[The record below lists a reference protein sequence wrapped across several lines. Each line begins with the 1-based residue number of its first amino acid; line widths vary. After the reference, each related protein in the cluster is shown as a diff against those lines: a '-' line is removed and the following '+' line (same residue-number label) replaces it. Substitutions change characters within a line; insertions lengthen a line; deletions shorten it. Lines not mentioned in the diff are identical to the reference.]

1 MRKGDCRLRAI
12 PVFLQT
18 MIERQESFAKSA
30 QGLKPA
36 GILDALRGAE
46 APLFHGTA
54 GFRGASPGY
63 GSPHCYGT
71 AGVRGTSPGYGSP
84 HFCGSQNYRG
94 ASRGRGFALMLLAL
108 MVLAVS
114 VMAQAQAEKYP
125 QTIVFM
131 TDFGVVDDSVAL
143 CKGVMYSIV
152 PQVRIVDLTHEV
164 TPFSIL
170 DGARFLYGATP
181 YFPAGTVFVVVID
194 PTVGSTRK
202 AIVAKSKRG
211 QYFVLP
217 DNGLLTLVE
226 QRDGI
231 EGVHE
236 VTNPDWMIGTKM
248 SSTFHGR
255 DIFSPAGA
263 HVARGDDWT
272 KAGPEVPVAAL
283 VRLELKV
290 ARVDERGASAEVIA
304 TDGPFGNLVTNLTAE
319 DFLKLGYQRG
329 QEVPVKIGGKE
340 MKIKF
345 VKTFSDVPLG
355 QPLLYIDSR
364 GRFAM
369 AVNQGSFAAVYGVKP
384 PMEFSVARAGK

>member
-1 MRKGDCRLRAI
+1 MRLKPPLISIESCGATGSRGLSKQGRA
-12 PVFLQT
+12 LN
-18 MIERQESFAKSA
+18 SFAACRSR
-30 QGLKPA
+30 
-36 GILDALRGAE
+36 AL
-46 APLFHGTA
+46 
-54 GFRGASPGY
+54 SI
-63 GSPHCYGT
+63 
-71 AGVRGTSPGYGSP
+71 
-84 HFCGSQNYRG
+84 
-94 ASRGRGFALMLLAL
+94 LLAL
-108 MVLAVS
+108 LFLLS
-114 VMAQAQAEKYP
+114 LLSGAQTQAAKYP
-125 QTIVFM
+125 PTIVFM

-143 CKGVMYSIV
+143 CRGVMYSIM
-152 PQVRIVDLTHEV
+152 PEVRIVDLTHEV

-194 PTVGSTRK
+194 PGVGSTRR

-236 VTNPDWMIGTKM
+236 ITNTDWMIGTKL

-272 KAGPEVPVAAL
+272 TAGPEVPVKEL
-283 VRLELKV
+283 VRLNLKE
-290 ARVDERGASAEVIA
+290 AKLDDRGLTGEVIA
-304 TDGPFGNLVTNLTAE
+304 TDGPFGNLVTNVDAE
-319 DFLKLGYQRG
+319 VFFKLGYQRG
-329 QEVPVKIGGKE
+329 EEVPVKLGDKE

-345 VKTFSDVPLG
+345 VRTFSDVPLR
-355 QPLLYIDSR
+355 QPLFYIDSR
-364 GRFAM
+364 GHLAL
-369 AVNQGSFAAVYGVKP
+369 AVNQGSFAATYGVSP
-384 PMEFSVARAGK
+384 PVEFWIVRRK

>member
-1 MRKGDCRLRAI
+1 MARRRELSSPRFSGFT
-12 PVFLQT
+12 FLLVLLL
-18 MIERQESFAKSA
+18 IVCVSSVVSA
-30 QGLKPA
+30 S
-36 GILDALRGAE
+36 DAE
-46 APLFHGTA
+46 
-54 GFRGASPGY
+54 
-63 GSPHCYGT
+63 
-71 AGVRGTSPGYGSP
+71 
-84 HFCGSQNYRG
+84 Q
-94 ASRGRGFALMLLAL
+94 
-108 MVLAVS
+108 
-114 VMAQAQAEKYP
+114 KYP
-125 QTIVFM
+125 PTIVFM

-143 CKGVMYSIV
+143 CRGVMYSIM
-152 PQVRIVDLTHEV
+152 PDVRIVDLTHQV

-231 EGVHE
+231 EAVRE
-236 VTNPDWMIGTKM
+236 ITNPDWMIGSKM

-272 KAGPEVPVAAL
+272 TVGPEMSVKDL
-283 VRLELKV
+283 VRLQLKAAV
-290 ARVDERGASAEVIA
+290 LDDRGLTATVIA
-304 TDGPFGNLVTNLTAE
+304 TDGPFGNLVTNVDAE

-329 QEVPVKIGGKE
+329 QNVPVTVGGRE

-364 GRFAM
+364 GHMAL
-369 AVNQGSFAAVYGVKP
+369 AVNQNSFAATYGVKP
-384 PMEFSVARAGK
+384 PVELVVPRAK

>member
-1 MRKGDCRLRAI
+1 MFTASRANRRKANSVGLLILLLALAFS
-12 PVFLQT
+12 PL
-18 MIERQESFAKSA
+18 ASA
-30 QGLKPA
+30 QG
-36 GILDALRGAE
+36 
-46 APLFHGTA
+46 
-54 GFRGASPGY
+54 
-63 GSPHCYGT
+63 
-71 AGVRGTSPGYGSP
+71 V
-84 HFCGSQNYRG
+84 
-94 ASRGRGFALMLLAL
+94 
-108 MVLAVS
+108 
-114 VMAQAQAEKYP
+114 KYP

-131 TDFGVVDDSVAL
+131 TDFGVVDDSVAI
-143 CKGVMYSIV
+143 CRGVMYSIM
-152 PQVRIVDLTHEV
+152 PEVRIVDLTHQV

-236 VTNPDWMIGTKM
+236 IANTDWMIGTKL

-255 DIFSPAGA
+255 DIFSPVGA
-263 HVARGDDWT
+263 HVARGEDWT
-272 KAGPEVPVAAL
+272 KVGPAMPVASL
-283 VRLELKV
+283 VRLELKA
-290 ARVDERGASAEVIA
+290 ARLDDRGITAEVIA
-304 TDGPFGNLVTNLTAE
+304 TDGPFGNLVTNLDAE

-329 QEVPVKIGGKE
+329 QEVPVKVGEKE
-340 MKIKF
+340 LKIKF
-345 VKTFSDVPLG
+345 VRTFSDVALG

-364 GRFAM
+364 GHFAM
-369 AVNQGSFAAVYGVKP
+369 AVNQGSFSAVYGVKP
-384 PMEFSVARAGK
+384 PVELFIPRAAK